1 MTHKQINLIRSS
13 WEKAG
18 EQPLTTG
25 ILFYDR
31 LFSLAPETRYV
42 FRSPV
47 SEQTSRLMSVTGCII
62 NNLEQ
67 TDEVLYDIT
76 GMAQEYASYG
86 LKAMHYRAVGNS
98 LLWALEKR
106 LDNLWDNELKEAW
119 TEFYKLI
126 TDQVSQVAVAA
137 YN

>member
-1 MTHKQINLIRSS
+1 MTNKQITLIRDS
-13 WEKAG
+13 WQKAG

-62 NNLEQ
+62 NNLEEKDQ
-67 TDEVLYDIT
+67 VLFDIT
-76 GMAQEYASYG
+76 GMAQEYAAYG
-86 LKAMHYRAVGNS
+86 LKAMHYGAVGSS

-106 LDNLWDNELKEAW
+106 LEGSWSNELTEAW
-119 TEFYKLI
+119 GEFYRMI
-126 TDQVSQVAVAA
+126 TDRVREAA
-137 YN
+137 N

>member
-1 MTHKQINLIRSS
+1 MTNKQINLIRYS
-13 WEKAG
+13 WQKAG

-31 LFSLAPETRYV
+31 LFSLAPEARYI

-47 SEQTSRLMSVTGCII
+47 SEQTSKLMSATGCII
-62 NNLEQ
+62 NKLDKADDIMYE
-67 TDEVLYDIT
+67 IT
-76 GMAQEYASYG
+76 GIAQEYAAYG

-106 LDNLWDNELKEAW
+106 LNHLWNDELKEAW
-119 TEFYKLI
+119 SGFYKFL
-126 TDQVSQVAVAA
+126 TERVTQQV
-137 YN
+137 N

>member
-1 MTHKQINLIRSS
+1 MTNKQITLIRSS

-31 LFSLAPETRYV
+31 LFALAPETRYV
-42 FRSPV
+42 FRTPV
-47 SEQTSRLMSVTGCII
+47 SDQTAKLMAVTGSII
-62 NNLEQ
+62 NKLEQ
-67 TDEVLYDIT
+67 RDEIIYDIT
-76 GMAQEYASYG
+76 GMAQEYAGYG

-106 LDNLWDNELKEAW
+106 LDNSWSNELKEAW
-119 TEFYKLI
+119 SVFYKFI
-126 TDQVSQVAVAA
+126 SEQVRKMAEL
-137 YN
+137 N